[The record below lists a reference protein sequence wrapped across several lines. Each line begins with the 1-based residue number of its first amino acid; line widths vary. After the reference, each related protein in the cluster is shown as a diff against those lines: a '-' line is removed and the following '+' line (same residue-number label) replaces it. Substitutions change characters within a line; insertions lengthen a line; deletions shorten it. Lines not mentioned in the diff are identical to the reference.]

1 MSRLTRADIK
11 RANKRRKYSDG
22 RGLFLSVSAN
32 GRKTWAFC
40 YTINGKAREMG
51 LGSIDFLNIEDA
63 RKKVME
69 LRSQVRD
76 GVDPLGDRKVEQRT
90 LSRRRLTG
98 TTFKQVAERLIEK
111 RRPGW
116 TSNGRSE
123 EAWTNSLTN
132 HVYPHIGDMDVD
144 EITMFDVRDLLLPIW
159 DTKNVLAQRVMN
171 RIEVV
176 MNLAAV
182 EGLRT
187 ADNPAT
193 SKKLKLILPDV
204 VHQEE
209 HHEAMPYADVP
220 NFFTELHARQA
231 AAPFNV
237 SPLALEFTILTGLRT
252 GDVIGATWDEM
263 DLDAKVW
270 TIPASRMKGR
280 KTKRKLEDHRVPLSV
295 RALEILK
302 STTTIDGNPF
312 VFISTS
318 PRKRGEGL
326 SNMAML
332 KLLQQ
337 DMKRSPFTVH
347 GFRSSLRDWAAEE
360 TDHPDFVAE
369 KALAHVIKNKVEA
382 AYRRGALFEKR
393 RALMDDWAAYCAGK
407 LPLRAEA
414 KDQLANAA

>member
-1 MSRLTRADIK
+1 METAMSRLTRADIK

-51 LGSIDFLNIEDA
+51 LGSIDFMDIEDA
-63 RKKVME
+63 RKKVMD

-76 GVDPLGDRKVEQRT
+76 GIDPLGERKVEQRT

-98 TTFKQVAERLIEK
+98 TTFKEAAQRLIEK
-111 RRPGW
+111 RKPGW
-116 TSNGRSE
+116 TNNGRSE

-159 DTKNVLAQRVMN
+159 ETKNVLAQRVMN

-176 MNLAAV
+176 MDFAAV

-187 ADNPAT
+187 SDNPAK
-193 SKKLKLILPDV
+193 SKMLKLILPDF

-209 HHEAMPYADVP
+209 HQEAMRYQEVP
-220 NFFTELHARQA
+220 DFITELRKEVGIA
-231 AAPFNV
+231 
-237 SPLALEFTILTGLRT
+237 PLALEFTILTALRT
-252 GDVIGATWDEM
+252 GDVIGATWEEI
-263 DLDAKVW
+263 DLEAKVW
-270 TIPASRMKGR
+270 TIPASRMKG
-280 KTKRKLEDHRVPLSV
+280 KKSKKKPEDHRVPLSA
-295 RALEILK
+295 RAIEILK
-302 STTTIDGNPF
+302 AAPREDGNPF
-312 VFISTS
+312 VFISKTH
-318 PRKRGEGL
+318 RKRGKGL
-326 SNMAML
+326 TNMAML

-337 DMKRSPFTVH
+337 DMKRDVTVH
-347 GFRSSLRDWAAEE
+347 GFRSTFRDWAAEE

-393 RALMDDWAAYCAGK
+393 RALMDDWAAYCAGE
-407 LPLRAEA
+407 LASQRM
-414 KDQLANAA
+414 ANAA

>member
-51 LGSIDFLNIEDA
+51 LGSIDFLDIEDA

-76 GVDPLGDRKVEQRT
+76 GVDPLGDRKVEKRT
-90 LSRRRLTG
+90 ASRRRLTG
-98 TTFKQVAERLIEK
+98 TTFREVAERLIDK
-111 RRPGW
+111 KRPGW
-116 TSNGRSE
+116 TGNGRSE
-123 EAWTNSLTN
+123 EAWTNSLAN
-132 HVYPHIGDMDVD
+132 HVYPQIGEMDVD

-159 DTKNVLAQRVMN
+159 ESKNVLAQRVMN

-176 MNLAAV
+176 MDFAAV
-182 EGLRT
+182 EGLR
-187 ADNPAT
+187 ASDNPAK
-193 SKKLKLILPDV
+193 SKKMKLMLPDV

-209 HHEAMPYADVP
+209 HQEALPYQEVP
-220 NFFTELHARQA
+220 GFMAELRKEVGIA
-231 AAPFNV
+231 
-237 SPLALEFTILTGLRT
+237 PLALEFTLLTALRT
-252 GDVIGATWDEM
+252 GDVIGATWDEI

-280 KTKRKLEDHRVPLSV
+280 KSKRKLDDHRVPLSP
-295 RALEILK
+295 RAIEILEAAPRE
-302 STTTIDGNPF
+302 DGNPF
-312 VFISTS
+312 VFISKTH
-318 PRKRGEGL
+318 RKLGKGL

-332 KLLQQ
+332 KLLQR
-337 DMKRSPFTVH
+337 DMKRDVTVH
-347 GFRSSLRDWAAEE
+347 GFRSTFRDWAAEE

-393 RALMDDWAAYCAGK
+393 RALMDDWAAYCAGQ
-407 LPLRAEA
+407 LPLKSE
-414 KDQLANAA
+414 QLANAA